1 MIVRRREEKKEVKL
15 SFRVAESTR
24 KSFEELERSLAES
37 GMEIDADEVVLKA
50 IKLIKKASAPGTR
63 SDAIRT
69 GGEQ

>member
-15 SFRVAESTR
+15 SFRVSESTR

-37 GMEIDADEVVLKA
+37 GMEIDADEVVLKVM
-50 IKLIKKASAPGTR
+50 KLIKKASEPGTR
-63 SDAIRT
+63 VDTIRP

>member
-15 SFRVAESTR
+15 SFRVSESTR
-24 KSFEELERSLAES
+24 KSFEELERSLSEA
-37 GMEIDADEVVLKA
+37 GMEIDSDEVVLKVM
-50 IKLIKKASAPGTR
+50 KLIKKASETGTR